1 MKITKTEARE
11 LSQLVAAELRRG
23 AKLMELETVYQL
35 RQLAEK
41 ERLAGWNRLFHLESR
56 LQTESINS
64 NNKD

>member
-1 MKITKTEARE
+1 MKITKTEARV
-11 LSQLVAAELRRG
+11 LSQLVAAELRRV
-23 AKLMELETVYQL
+23 AKLMELDTVYQL
-35 RQLAEK
+35 RQVAEK

>member
-1 MKITKTEARE
+1 MEITKTEARV

-23 AKLMELETVYQL
+23 AKLMELDTVYQL

-41 ERLAGWNRLFHLESR
+41 ERLAGWNRLFYLESR
-56 LQTESINS
+56 LQTESMNS

>member
-1 MKITKTEARE
+1 MKITKTEARV

-23 AKLMELETVYQL
+23 AKLMELDTVYQL

-41 ERLAGWNRLFHLESR
+41 ERLAGWNRLFYLESR
-56 LQTESINS
+56 LQTESMNS